1 MSSDHGVLG
10 VAGVREAAE
19 RHPIGGA
26 IPLRGDTAESASLS
40 LKRHGIRL
48 SGSLCLQRDA
58 FRQLDEGK
66 AMHAEVASKRN
77 EIAELCRSYGVARL
91 EIFGSAARAIDF
103 DPIRSDVDFLV
114 EYEPSDDRLFLERH
128 FGLQD
133 DLAATLGNDVDLISA
148 LPDNKYLLASI
159 NECRELVHEA

>member
-1 MSSDHGVLG
+1 
-10 VAGVREAAE
+10 
-19 RHPIGGA
+19 
-26 IPLRGDTAESASLS
+26 
-40 LKRHGIRL
+40 
-48 SGSLCLQRDA
+48 
-58 FRQLDEGK
+58 
-66 AMHAEVASKRN
+66 MHAEVASKRN

-91 EIFGSAARAIDF
+91 EIFGSAARATDF